1 MAKTISDMK
10 DDAMKMT
17 GRERFKAVMAGAA
30 PIVDHRAGRPENLG
44 SRGGRATYKTATA
57 AARAAEQA
65 RDEARAAL
73 ARAQVLASAMG
84 DAVDRTNAW
93 CRGAFWSSLAGAGLV
108 AFLVAAGVVM
118 VFV

>member
-1 MAKTISDMK
+1 MMQTMK

-73 ARAQVLASAMG
+73 ARAQVLAEAMG
-84 DAVDRTNAW
+84 DAFDRTHAW
-93 CRGAFWSSLAGAGLV
+93 CRGAFWALQAGAVLV
-108 AFLVAAGVVM
+108 AALVAAGVVM

>member
-1 MAKTISDMK
+1 MMQTMK

-17 GRERFKAVMAGAA
+17 GRERFKAVMANPRPLVCAGE
-30 PIVDHRAGRPENLG
+30 GRPENLG
-44 SRGGRATYKTATA
+44 SRGGRATFKTATA

-84 DAVDRTNAW
+84 DAVDRTYAW
-93 CRGAFWSSLAGAGLV
+93 CRVAFWVSLAGSFLV
-108 AFLVAAGVVM
+108 AALVAAGVVM

>member
-1 MAKTISDMK
+1 MMK

-17 GRERFKAVMAGAA
+17 GRERFKAVMANPRPLVCAGE
-30 PIVDHRAGRPENLG
+30 GRPENLG

-84 DAVDRTNAW
+84 DAVDRTSDW
-93 CRGAFWSSLAGAGLV
+93 CRVAFWASLAGAVLV
-108 AFLVAAGVVM
+108 AALVAAGVAM
-118 VFV
+118 VFA

>member
-1 MAKTISDMK
+1 MMQTMK

-65 RDEARAAL
+65 RDEARTAL
-73 ARAQVLASAMG
+73 ARAQGLAEAM
-84 DAVDRTNAW
+84 AEEVDRTNAW
-93 CRGAFWSSLAGAGLV
+93 CRGAFWVSLAG
-108 AFLVAAGVVM
+108 AFLVAALVAAGVAM
-118 VFV
+118 VF